1 MEVAALPP
9 GISNGIVT
17 AGVLA
22 GRLGSSTRAELAVGL
37 AALAKPFPVHFGTDS
52 RAFSDTASLTLAAPE
67 QWPRRPYALQR
78 DGDLWQLFHEG
89 LVARGPNSFKVS
101 WHKAHASLDA
111 IYSGAVRSDHAV
123 HNSIADYAASKGD
136 LACGR
141 DGLAKLCCYHELK
154 QRAYIKLMVDINSL
168 LARVMQHDQEL
179 RTARKLAVKLG
190 LAVEGGPAEEAPPL
204 AYSCP
209 PLMMACSSASLSPL
223 LQA

>member
-1 MEVAALPP
+1 M
-9 GISNGIVT
+9 
-17 AGVLA
+17 
-22 GRLGSSTRAELAVGL
+22 
-37 AALAKPFPVHFGTDS
+37 
-52 RAFSDTASLTLAAPE
+52 
-67 QWPRRPYALQR
+67 
-78 DGDLWQLFHEG
+78 
-89 LVARGPNSFKVS
+89 
-101 WHKAHASLDA
+101 
-111 IYSGAVRSDHAV
+111 RSDHAV

-136 LACGR
+136 LTCGP

-154 QRAYIKLMVDINSL
+154 QRAYIKLMVDINFL